1 VGVSPPAAVE
11 TCEKGIDL
19 VVISQ
24 VSKADVNSYGGY
36 PSPLSCDSFR
46 KYGFVNSLSPDV
58 QSGHDPFY
66 FIVSLKAL

>member
-46 KYGFVNSLSPDV
+46 KYGFVNSLGSPFGR
-58 QSGHDPFY
+58 SF
-66 FIVSLKAL
+66 FF